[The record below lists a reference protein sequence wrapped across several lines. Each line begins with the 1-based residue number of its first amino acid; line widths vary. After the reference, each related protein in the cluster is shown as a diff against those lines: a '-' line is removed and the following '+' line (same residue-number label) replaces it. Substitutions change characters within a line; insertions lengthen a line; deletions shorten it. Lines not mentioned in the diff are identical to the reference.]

1 MKNILALLL
10 ILIFVSCETPYMIT
24 ETITKDSTGKEVH
37 TIVKKYADGTS
48 TPVPQ
53 ASVNV
58 VTNPFWYWGTPYYYP
73 RYYYTPSPRIVVP
86 INPMPHYMPRGGR
99 H

>member
-10 ILIFVSCETPYMIT
+10 ILVFVSCETPYMIT

-37 TIVKKYADGTS
+37 TITKKYADGTS

-53 ASVNV
+53 ASVNL
-58 VTNPFWYWGTPYYYP
+58 VTSPFWYGYGHYYGMPYYNY
-73 RYYYTPSPRIVVP
+73 SPRIVVP
-86 INPMPHYMPRGGR
+86 IRPMPHYMPRGGR